1 MPTKGDSESGSNNPI
16 DGQGEFSSAWKRFV
30 QALRRLLSGVPA
42 ERSLDPF
49 LPLRDTALD
58 ASERPDV
65 IAELEQAWAALHA
78 PNASPDV
85 AHLFLMELNAFP
97 SSVEIAESEV
107 KENKPF
113 PKKRLL
119 SAGKTLLDSGRDI
132 FETLPWKV
140 KGVLKVLTEVIDL
153 LRGE

>member
-1 MPTKGDSESGSNNPI
+1 
-16 DGQGEFSSAWKRFV
+16 
-30 QALRRLLSGVPA
+30 
-42 ERSLDPF
+42 
-49 LPLRDTALD
+49 
-58 ASERPDV
+58 
-65 IAELEQAWAALHA
+65 
-78 PNASPDV
+78 
-85 AHLFLMELNAFP
+85 MELNAFP